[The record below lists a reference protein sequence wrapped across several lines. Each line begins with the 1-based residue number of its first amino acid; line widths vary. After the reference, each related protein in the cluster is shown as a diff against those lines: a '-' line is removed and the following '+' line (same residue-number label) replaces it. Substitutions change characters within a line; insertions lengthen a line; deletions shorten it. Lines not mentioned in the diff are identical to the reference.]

1 MFCARV
7 GVWILQQKQHGART
21 VVAYCK
27 NMEAEMSYIA
37 TAITYYL
44 IYCAVMMALTAV
56 VVTSW
61 CKGYAEGV
69 KDGQM

>member
-1 MFCARV
+1 M
-7 GVWILQQKQHGART
+7 
-21 VVAYCK
+21 
-27 NMEAEMSYIA
+27 IA

-61 CKGYAEGV
+61 CKGYEEGV
-69 KDGQM
+69 KNGQM

>member
-1 MFCARV
+1 
-7 GVWILQQKQHGART
+7 
-21 VVAYCK
+21 
-27 NMEAEMSYIA
+27 MSYIA

-44 IYCAVMMALTAV
+44 IYCAVMMALTAA